1 MVRTN
6 LPLFQVHLESNIN
19 VSHFSGG
26 ILSTLQTLYNPQL
39 LLIHQQTLTRSKDS
53 PLFCIASPYVQAV
66 PIPLYYFIDLAISIF
81 EGSLFEPC
89 RFCLWYHHVVQQL
102 NYNQISII
110 VVTAI
115 ILRKEYEWQ
124 DTMIMATHTLLMKYP
139 FIFVLNI
146 IYVALV
152 TYYDYYSPLRE
163 KWINRFLGKFFP
175 FIYYS
180 FIIALIY
187 DCTNALPFLY

>member
-1 MVRTN
+1 MTFHWAN
-6 LPLFQVHLESNIN
+6 IPFQWTSYSLRYHNDMLWYIWSLIQMFPIFLIAFYQLYKHLKIPNYYYQIN
-19 VSHFSGG
+19 KHSFDQR
-26 ILSTLQTLYNPQL
+26 I
-39 LLIHQQTLTRSKDS
+39 
-53 PLFCIASPYVQAV
+53 VQFFAI
-66 PIPLYYFIDLAISIF
+66 PIPIYYFIDLTISII
-81 EGSLFEPC
+81 EGSFFEPC
-89 RFCLWYHHVVQQL
+89 RFCLWYHHM
-102 NYNQISII
+102 ISMI
-110 VVTAI
+110 VVTTI
-115 ILRKEYEWQ
+115 IIRKEYEWQ

-152 TYYDYYSPLRE
+152 PLKE